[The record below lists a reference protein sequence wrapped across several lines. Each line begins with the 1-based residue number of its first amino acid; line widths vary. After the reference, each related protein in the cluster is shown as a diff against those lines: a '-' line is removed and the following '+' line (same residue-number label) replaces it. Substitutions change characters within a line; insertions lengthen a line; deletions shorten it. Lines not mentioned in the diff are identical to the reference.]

1 MLSLQ
6 QVTLE
11 VVRYRWFG
19 AKRWSPLLE
28 DISFEL
34 APGELVALVGG
45 SGEGKSLLL
54 QSLLDLLPDNIRL
67 TGKISLNGSPVDN
80 HRLRQLRGKTFSY
93 VPQGVQA
100 LNPML
105 DVQKHLQRAYQ
116 LTGKNW
122 NIHHVTQLLA
132 QNQLESSVLR
142 RYPRQLS
149 GGMAKRVLACHAALS
164 DCRYIL
170 ADEITAWLDAPL
182 AHQLM
187 QQLQGL
193 CKQGYGVLWVTH
205 DLMLAGQYADRI
217 VSLHRGRVSDN
228 LSREQLLQGEM
239 SEQLKRQWQ
248 ALPEKNLLFV

>member
-1 MLSLQ
+1 M
-6 QVTLE
+6 
-11 VVRYRWFG
+11 
-19 AKRWSPLLE
+19 
-28 DISFEL
+28 
-34 APGELVALVGG
+34 GG

-149 GGMAKRVLACHAALS
+149 GGMAKRV
-164 DCRYIL
+164 
-170 ADEITAWLDAPL
+170 WPV
-182 AHQLM
+182 M
-187 QQLQGL
+187 Q
-193 CKQGYGVLWVTH
+193 
-205 DLMLAGQYADRI
+205 R
-217 VSLHRGRVSDN
+217 
-228 LSREQLLQGEM
+228 
-239 SEQLKRQWQ
+239 
-248 ALPEKNLLFV
+248 

>member
-1 MLSLQ
+1 M
-6 QVTLE
+6 
-11 VVRYRWFG
+11 
-19 AKRWSPLLE
+19 
-28 DISFEL
+28 
-34 APGELVALVGG
+34 
-45 SGEGKSLLL
+45 
-54 QSLLDLLPDNIRL
+54 
-67 TGKISLNGSPVDN
+67 
-80 HRLRQLRGKTFSY
+80 RQLRGKTFSY